1 MEKRVPW
8 EQSLAWCLPRHTV
21 TFLPS
26 RMKVKTKI
34 SPYFSRQEKKNRGP
48 GGEAKEPVERKVEA
62 RGTRKKSR
70 G

>member
-26 RMKVKTKI
+26 RMKVKRKI
-34 SPYFSRQEKKNRGP
+34 SHTSRDR
-48 GGEAKEPVERKVEA
+48 
-62 RGTRKKSR
+62 KSR
-70 G
+70 TEVLEERPKSP